1 MREHSNHPPLGAYLR
16 TKRQEA
22 GLSIRELA
30 RLAGVDFA
38 YLSRLE
44 SGERSEPSAEL
55 LQRIADVLETDAGE
69 LLAYVGVKP
78 VLPEPRAYFRKRYG
92 VSEREAE
99 EMARLLERFTGKNQE
114 VKGQGKR
121 DKGTKG
127 GERDDQEQ

>member
-1 MREHSNHPPLGAYLR
+1 MREDGNHPPLGAYLR
-16 TKRQEA
+16 TKREAA

-30 RLAGVDFA
+30 RLAGANYA

-78 VLPEPRAYFRKRYG
+78 VLPEPRAYFRKQYG
-92 VSEREAE
+92 VSEAEAE
-99 EMARLLERFTGKNQE
+99 EMAGMLERFTTKNKQ
-114 VKGQGKR
+114 GQR
-121 DKGTKG
+121 RKG
-127 GERDDQEQ
+127 GEHDDQDEQDS